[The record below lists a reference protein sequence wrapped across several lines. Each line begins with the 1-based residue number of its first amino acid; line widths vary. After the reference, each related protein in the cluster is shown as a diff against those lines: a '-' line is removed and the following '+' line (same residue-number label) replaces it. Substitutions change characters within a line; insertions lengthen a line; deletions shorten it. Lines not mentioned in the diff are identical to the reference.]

1 MSYAPTCRWG
11 RSSTGLISSLICG
24 CTLIVLAWLVSMR
37 VLSSLP
43 AWEVRN
49 ASFVTAPFVAA
60 MRSPSGQRYSLGSIA
75 SLEHACHLR
84 GGVIV
89 GGHGSYSCSSIRTK
103 IRGPAPSSTKQNN
116 KNTDDAVSGTAWLVV
131 VVRLYRAFLNGL
143 WGSFSNSDDVVST
156 IPEGERVD
164 AAKRYW
170 YNHRRS
176 QRSGYN
182 VNPRSVTPPVGGW
195 RPRTPMTSFW
205 GRSMGGSE
213 CSEDFLDLEGGY
225 ADDDDEESPLLPPPG
240 EAGDPCESDP
250 TMNVELVTPT
260 APTQRGSSDSPDLVG
275 PGPEDLGEVCECSG
289 GTGSVRMRLYRTRL
303 SWAHLSRGL
312 EWLVMPFIGGED
324 ADIAFALGFRSYR
337 WVDVDQESYESAY
350 RKIAGMRLTSGHTID
365 AIRYQCQ
372 TLGADL
378 EELPRALLQ
387 RLMFCRVRDNVCG
400 AGETG
405 VSVGTLNSLV
415 PGSSL
420 LGSSVRWLLMS
431 PRILL
436 MSIICFLVVS
446 IRGVARVLFLAIS
459 RRSLRDVRTDRELS
473 DIGLSL
479 AQLFGIGVVS
489 MMSTILLWGLVAA
502 VYFTTKWVWLSFM
515 RGSLVYFANQV
526 RYYGLKLWRKPQ
538 QSF

>member
-11 RSSTGLISSLICG
+11 RSSNGLISSLVRG
-24 CTLIVLAWLVSMR
+24 STLIVLAWLVSMR
-37 VLSSLP
+37 VLPSLP
-43 AWEVRN
+43 ARGICS
-49 ASFVTAPFVAA
+49 APLVTAPLVAS
-60 MRSPSGQRYSLGSIA
+60 MRGLNGLRYTPGSSA

-89 GGHGSYSCSSIRTK
+89 GGYGSYSCSSIRTK
-103 IRGPAPSSTKQNN
+103 IRGPTVSSTKPTY
-116 KNTDDAVSGTAWLVV
+116 KHIDDTPSGTARLVV
-131 VVRLYRAFLNGL
+131 VVRLFRAFLNGL

-156 IPEGERVD
+156 TPEGERVD

-182 VNPRSVTPPVGGW
+182 VNPRSVTPPAGGW
-195 RPRTPMTSFW
+195 RPRTPMMSFW

-213 CSEDFLDLEGGY
+213 CSEEFVDLEGGCFE
-225 ADDDDEESPLLPPPG
+225 DDDEESPLLPLPG
-240 EAGDPCESDP
+240 DVGAPSESDP

-260 APTQRGSSDSPDLVG
+260 APTQRGCSDSPDLVG
-275 PGPEDLGEVCECSG
+275 PGPEDLGEVCERSE

-337 WVDVDQESYESAY
+337 WVEVDQESYESAY

-387 RLMFCRVRDNVCG
+387 RMMFCRVRDNVCG

-489 MMSTILLWGLVAA
+489 MMSTIILWGLVAA
-502 VYFTTKWVWLSFM
+502 VYFTIKWVWLGFM
-515 RGSLVYFANQV
+515 RGSLVYLANQV
-526 RYYGLKLWRKPQ
+526 RYYGLKLYHKLQ